1 VAKTRRS
8 RTAPRAAK
16 AAKKGVATAKA
27 KPVRKS
33 TPKVMKKAPKKAAAK
48 PGKKV
53 INLKELRKQ
62 FGAVLT
68 LLAAKSSTSPETE
81 ARLDSTRRR
90 VSQWM
95 TDIDDICTPE
105 DHEICGPDM
114 AFPIP

>member
-1 VAKTRRS
+1 MAKTRRA
-8 RTAPRAAK
+8 RTSPRAAK
-16 AAKKGVATAKA
+16 AAKKGTVKAKA
-27 KPVRKS
+27 KTVR
-33 TPKVMKKAPKKAAAK
+33 TRAAKAPRKAPAK
-48 PGKKV
+48 QAKKV
-53 INLKELRKQ
+53 VDLKELRKQ

-68 LLAAKSSTSPETE
+68 LLAAKSSTSPEGE

-95 TDIDDICTPE
+95 TDIDDICSPE